1 MNCPSC
7 GWPLKVKHEWESH
20 NFACAIWR
28 CDSCMC
34 DIVAKT
40 PISLFVGVW
49 EKPKNT
55 PETETSIREI
65 INEILEES
73 RPSALKAA
81 IEDVLKDD

>member
-1 MNCPSC
+1 
-7 GWPLKVKHEWESH
+7 
-20 NFACAIWR
+20 
-28 CDSCMC
+28 MC